1 MNVTTVLNLIR
12 CHVEDDEQG
21 FKENALE
28 LARHFE
34 QEGQEGL
41 SAYILTLMQAVP
53 ILGPLD

>member
-1 MNVTTVLNLIR
+1 MNVTIVLNLIR
-12 CHVEDDEQG
+12 CHVENDEQG

-41 SAYILTLMQAVP
+41 SAYILTLM
-53 ILGPLD
+53 